1 MKKNLQ
7 LILISMLLFIFSGCG
22 SAIITPAMFNT
33 KKEST
38 VINGSPI
45 GYDHNMLIMPNSNRY
60 RRTWTPT
67 AYLGQNGKIY
77 YEIKMSHDKDYNRLY
92 TIYPEFKI
100 LHYMYDKD
108 EYIKE
113 SKNINRSSVVYFSEE
128 QCIDAVMGSPDNKG
142 LVVDCASISNIK
154 DKKFLYLIRIKHFYQ
169 AVSGAIEYI
178 DLSQEVLSVISKFED
193 GDMSFLDD
201 EAESRVAKIFIN
213 KDMILYMLSQMTTKE
228 EIYQL
233 HEKVGILELYSDSL
247 KQKFDKKLNSIL

>member
-1 MKKNLQ
+1 MKKSLQ
-7 LILISMLLFIFSGCG
+7 LILISIILFIFSGCG

-33 KKEST
+33 KQEST
-38 VINGSPI
+38 TVNRNF
-45 GYDHNMLIMPNSNRY
+45 DNDKNMLVRTSSNIH

-67 AYLGQNGKIY
+67 AYLGNNGKIY
-77 YEIKMSHDKDYNRLY
+77 YEVSMSHDKDYNRLY
-92 TIYPEFKI
+92 TIYPEFKT
-100 LHYMYDKD
+100 LHYTYDKD

-113 SKNINRSSVVYFSEE
+113 AKNINRNFVINFSEN
-128 QCIDAVMGSPDNKG
+128 QCIDAVMSSQSNKG
-142 LVVDCASISNIK
+142 LVVDCASVSNLK
-154 DKKFLYLIRIKHFYQ
+154 DEKFLYLIRIKHFSK

-178 DLSQEVLSVISKFED
+178 DLSQEVLSVISKFEN

-201 EAESRVAKIFIN
+201 EAENRVATIFLN
-213 KDMILYMLSQMTTKE
+213 QDMMLYMLSQMTTEE